1 MLKELKIKLL
11 LLIRKSF
18 LWINRYCSLY
28 LSWEQVKENN
38 NNKYIHVISLV
49 NNNYIIIDKDID
61 VDIKINDV
69 SVSRSNNKS
78 ILKK

>member
-1 MLKELKIKLL
+1 M
-11 LLIRKSF
+11 
-18 LWINRYCSLY
+18 
-28 LSWEQVKENN
+28 EQVKENN

-69 SVSRSNNKS
+69 PVSRSNNKLNFDFEK
-78 ILKK
+78 IIII

>member
-1 MLKELKIKLL
+1 M
-11 LLIRKSF
+11 
-18 LWINRYCSLY
+18 
-28 LSWEQVKENN
+28 EQVKENN

-69 SVSRSNNKS
+69 SVSKSYNKLNFDS
-78 ILKK
+78 EKIITI